1 MSWENE
7 PTRREALITVARM
20 YYEQDLSQ
28 QEIAG
33 RLGVARSS
41 ISAMLKLCR
50 EQGIVEIRVNDD
62 SSHVSRLAATLRERF
77 GLADAVVVPAGA
89 DSAQAKAHV
98 GMAAA
103 RRLRPLLHEGIRIG
117 ISWGTTLYELV
128 RHLEPLPLRGSEVVQ
143 LHGGLGAGDPAVDG
157 FGLAQKL
164 AEKLAGAY
172 RIVQAPLVVR
182 DVSLRQMLLKE
193 PGVARVLEEAASVEL
208 ALFGIGSNLPAVS
221 SLVRA
226 GFLRAEDSEALLSA
240 GALGTVC
247 GLHIGA
253 DGAVLPCDVNDRLV
267 GIDRA
272 TLERIP
278 VRLCVAA
285 GAEKTAVVLA
295 ALRGGFVT
303 MLVVDEPIAV
313 SLVGAQAASM
323 ATGAAPETT
332 PARTADRS

>member
-1 MSWENE
+1 MGRESGS
-7 PTRREALITVARM
+7 TRRETLIAVARM
-20 YYEQDLSQ
+20 YYEQDLSE
-28 QEIAG
+28 QEIAD
-33 RLGVARSS
+33 RLNVARSS
-41 ISAMLKLCR
+41 VSGMLKLCR

-62 SSHVSRLAATLRERF
+62 TSHASRLASALRERF
-77 GLADAVVVPAGA
+77 GLADAVVVPASA
-89 DSAQAKAHV
+89 DPAQAKSHV

-103 RRLRPLLHEGIRIG
+103 RRLRPLLHDGVRIG

-128 RHLEPLPLRGSEVVQ
+128 RHVEPLALRDAEVLQ
-143 LHGGLGAGDPAVDG
+143 LHGGLGSGDPAIDG

-164 AEKLAGAY
+164 AEKLAGGY

-182 DVSLRQMLLKE
+182 DVALKEMLVRE
-193 PGVARVLEEAASVEL
+193 PGVAQVLADAATVRL

-240 GALGTVC
+240 GAVGTVC

-253 DGAVLPCDVNDRLV
+253 DGAVLACDVNDRLV

-272 TLERIP
+272 AIGRIP
-278 VRLCVAA
+278 VRLGAAA
-285 GAEKTAVVLA
+285 GGEKTAAVLA
-295 ALRGGFVT
+295 ALRGGFLT

-313 SLVGAQAASM
+313 SLVGA
-323 ATGAAPETT
+323 
-332 PARTADRS
+332 